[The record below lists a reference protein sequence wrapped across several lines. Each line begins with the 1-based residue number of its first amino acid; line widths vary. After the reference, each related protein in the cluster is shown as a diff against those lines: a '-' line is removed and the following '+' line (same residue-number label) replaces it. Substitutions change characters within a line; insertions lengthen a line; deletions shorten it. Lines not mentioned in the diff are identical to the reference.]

1 MGRVAQHS
9 TAQHSRHSTNHTGWS
24 AQSHTVTHTVGMVKE
39 KKKNLTRVA
48 LHFMSMVAEL
58 VWQC

>member
-1 MGRVAQHS
+1 
-9 TAQHSRHSTNHTGWS
+9 
-24 AQSHTVTHTVGMVKE
+24 MVKE
-39 KKKNLTRVA
+39 KKKNLTLVA

>member
-1 MGRVAQHS
+1 MIGSVLHLA
-9 TAQHSRHSTNHTGWS
+9 
-24 AQSHTVTHTVGMVKE
+24 GMVKE
-39 KKKNLTRVA
+39 KKKNLTMVA